1 MNTDKIIKESRI
13 ILIISVILG
22 TILFGMGIVF
32 NIMEVN
38 FIANTKS
45 IIGLSFI
52 PFSLALV
59 YYFKISRI
67 KKSPQK
73 MINIIT
79 SENDERLI
87 ALKNGADSQAFRI
100 IQASIFLS
108 YMGYTLIVPQDIFES
123 VGWWILMMLMLI
135 TFISQGLL
143 TAKALKVP
151 KNDDY
156 EINNDNMI
164 L

>member
-1 MNTDKIIKESRI
+1 
-13 ILIISVILG
+13 
-22 TILFGMGIVF
+22 
-32 NIMEVN
+32 
-38 FIANTKS
+38 
-45 IIGLSFI
+45 
-52 PFSLALV
+52 
-59 YYFKISRI
+59 
-67 KKSPQK
+67 